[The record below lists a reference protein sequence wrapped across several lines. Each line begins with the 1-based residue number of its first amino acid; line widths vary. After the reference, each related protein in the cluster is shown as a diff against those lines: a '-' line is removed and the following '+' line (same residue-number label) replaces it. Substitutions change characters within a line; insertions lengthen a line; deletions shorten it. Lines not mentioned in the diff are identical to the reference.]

1 MTVGT
6 EPALSAVVVT
16 ADRFSSIRRTVEH
29 LRAQTVA
36 NQVELVIVRD
46 RSASLVDAAPE
57 ELLGFNRVTVVETG
71 PIGNVD
77 KAAAPGMRAASGPVV
92 AVLEDHAYPE
102 PGWAETM
109 IRAHRDGGWAATCSE
124 YVNANPASP
133 LSWANLLWA
142 YGAWT
147 RPARDGEAPGIARH
161 NVAFSRDALAPLA
174 DELEDLLGRGG
185 GLEAR
190 LREAGGRL
198 GVVSSTHVAH
208 INPSRL
214 RSTIQLRFSAGRLR
228 TGPAG
233 ARASMKAKGPML
245 VRVPAGA
252 LRRLASTA
260 RRAHKAGVLPNA
272 LPGLLLATLL
282 DAAGETVGV
291 LAGPGHTAVTTAA
304 FEFDRMRHVTASDR
318 RALGEARTPAGVP

>member
-1 MTVGT
+1 VTAGT
-6 EPALSAVVVT
+6 EPALSAVLVT

-233 ARASMKAKGPML
+233 AGASMAAKGPML
-245 VRVPAGA
+245 LRVPAGA
-252 LRRLASTA
+252 LRRLARCPPQCAARSPAGNAAGRRGRDRRRPRGPRPHRGHDRDLRVRPDAARDRLGPPGPRGGADPRRRSLTGA
-260 RRAHKAGVLPNA
+260 RR
-272 LPGLLLATLL
+272 
-282 DAAGETVGV
+282 
-291 LAGPGHTAVTTAA
+291 
-304 FEFDRMRHVTASDR
+304 
-318 RALGEARTPAGVP
+318 